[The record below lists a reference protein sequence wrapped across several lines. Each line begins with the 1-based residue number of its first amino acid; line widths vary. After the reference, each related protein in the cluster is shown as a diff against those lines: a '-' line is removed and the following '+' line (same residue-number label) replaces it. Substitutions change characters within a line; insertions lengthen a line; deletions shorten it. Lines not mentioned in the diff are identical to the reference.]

1 LETKKQPPP
10 GVRTAEKAGA
20 AVGLIPCDAL
30 GTLSSVALS
39 SAHMFDRRPCE
50 IILKGSRGKL
60 CRRKESRPCLTGKSR
75 IQSCW
80 HLFAVPNMFER
91 YDLEAFARYA
101 DLDLAFGHVVQKK
114 NAAPVFEQSAL
125 TLHPLT
131 NLSVSESHIPPAVWK
146 ISP

>member
-10 GVRTAEKAGA
+10 GVRTEEKAGA

-39 SAHMFDRRPCE
+39 SAHIFDRRPCE
-50 IILKGSRGKL
+50 IILKGSRETA
-60 CRRKESRPCLTGKSR
+60 RQRKERQPCPTEKSQVR
-75 IQSCW
+75 SCC
-80 HLFAVPNMFER
+80 HLFAVPHLFER

-101 DLDLAFGHVVQKK
+101 DLDLAFGHVVQKE
-114 NAAPVFEQSAL
+114 NTAAGFEQSAL

-131 NLSVSESHIPPAVWK
+131 DFAVPESHFLIPFG
-146 ISP
+146 